1 MKVSDRARRILRR
14 AAVLLITVA
23 VILVGLS
30 WVERERNKEE
40 EYAVYSAYLSE
51 GLLNDAHDLSTG
63 GPVQVVI
70 RDTTL
75 PPGNLRFR
83 LFYLFDGRARFG
95 ELHTLTLASYLARNL
110 FQTRIQGKFVL
121 PKRATVCFT
130 PDSEYFSP
138 EFQRKFPRNMGL
150 VALSGVG
157 FNPSRSQA
165 VFYID
170 HFCGLCG
177 VVDTYSW
184 RRSAAFG
191 VCGMSTTPGFR
202 ETNRGVLVKLI

>member
-110 FQTRIQGKFVL
+110 FHAHPREI
-121 PKRATVCFT
+121 RATQASNGLLHARLRVF
-130 PDSEYFSP
+130 FARI
-138 EFQRKFPRNMGL
+138 QRKFPRNMGL